1 MARVGVEQKA
11 LTDPRFDLL
20 GRAFGTTRFDALG
33 RMLLVWNECQ
43 ERGSYHLPT
52 AVVSALLA
60 HDSGAELLVKCGL
73 AEHKRSKKSDAE
85 PHLRIKGTEGRIEWL
100 AVKRERAKENGAK
113 GGRPRRLQAETQPEP
128 KKNQRRFP
136 QETPLTPALTPAP
149 ATAQKTEEKESA
161 SQSNGEAP
169 SPAAM
174 KPDEPAVKATPKSPR
189 KTPDSP
195 HHRSIAVFTDG
206 WRNRYGETYPFN
218 AGKDAEAFKAM
229 LAHVGGDEAKLAAVI
244 GRYLADDDEFAAKAR
259 HSIGV
264 LRSQFAKWLVDAP
277 PVTSRPPP
285 RGGFETP
292 QDRIRA
298 NLIDVCEDE
307 P

>member
-1 MARVGVEQKA
+1 MIR
-11 LTDPRFDLL
+11 
-20 GRAFGTTRFDALG
+20 
-33 RMLLVWNECQ
+33 VWNECI
-43 ERGSYHLPT
+43 ERGKYTLDGWLIQAIVGRVDAAEHLVNSDLVT
-52 AVVSALLA
+52 AAGENRFRVRGTKGRVEYLERKRRIGKATGHL
-60 HDSGAELLVKCGL
+60 GAEHGK
-73 AEHKRSKKSDAE
+73 
-85 PHLRIKGTEGRIEWL
+85 
-100 AVKRERAKENGAK
+100 K
-113 GGRPRRLQAETQPEP
+113 GGRPP
-128 KKNQRRFP
+128 KTRSTGLGNP
-136 QETPLTPALTPAP
+136 VNGLSGNPPPTPAP
-149 ATAQKTEEKESA
+149 APAPAQKTKEKESA
-161 SQSNGEAP
+161 SQSDGEAP
-169 SPAAM
+169 PPAAT
-174 KPDEPAVKATPKSPR
+174 KPDETAVEAKPKKPR

-206 WRNRYGETYPFN
+206 WRQRYGETYPFN

-229 LAHVGGDEAKLAAVI
+229 LAHVSGDEAKLAAVI

-277 PVTSRPPP
+277 PVASRPPS